1 MQRDYRR
8 AAEVARRP
16 LRIFCLREAGFLL
29 FVTVFFR
36 RGPLMV
42 CFAALPIA
50 RFIAGDDCL
59 ILVRPVPSALA
70 VDSNTTSAAAFAAAP
85 KASPATD
92 LTPWAPRCA
101 ASEMACRALVVM
113 LLTIEFTLL
122 GEAFDNAKR
131 AARFQSFDR
140 TGVF

>member
-1 MQRDYRR
+1 
-8 AAEVARRP
+8 
-16 LRIFCLREAGFLL
+16 
-29 FVTVFFR
+29 
-36 RGPLMV
+36 MV

-113 LLTIEFTLL
+113 LLTIESTLP
-122 GEAFDNAKR
+122 GETFDNAKR

-140 TGVF
+140 TGAF